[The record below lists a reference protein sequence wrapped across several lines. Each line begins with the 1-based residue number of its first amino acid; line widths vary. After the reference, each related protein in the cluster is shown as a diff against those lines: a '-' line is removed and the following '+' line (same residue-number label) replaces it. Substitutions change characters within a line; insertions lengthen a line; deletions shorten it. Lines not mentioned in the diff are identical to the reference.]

1 MKKIL
6 TVVLA
11 VAFVIS
17 IVASLSASS
26 DVTVYTQ
33 SRDAG
38 MMALDDGT
46 TKMLSS
52 GYGFHKMTTR
62 ESFDG
67 FTWSNELRVNSVDA
81 ANTNKA
87 YWGVSFSEAG
97 NDFIGY
103 WFADKKFKV
112 VVDGVTL
119 AEKDFDWQLLENKWY
134 DIMIRKFGDTV
145 TLYCDNAE
153 MVSASSDAFDGK
165 YQLSFSNDAI
175 DLDIGCIG
183 ILMGADF
190 DIFDRQYW
198 RKRDDDSV
206 RDFRYYNFSVNC
218 DHLYKDLPEKEIKTY
233 EERVYLS
240 RFEKD
245 FILAAENDYVVTD
258 IGYVNWTW
266 ADTGTYYYTGSVYDQ
281 VFAGYWFDSQRAGL
295 TYTEKKNL
303 FDDAS
308 EWPSQANAPFTW
320 NEGDMHNLAV
330 RRVGAT
336 ISVLIDGNV
345 IASYN
350 NPGCFDEVF
359 YDTTSE
365 DPLFFWSRYL
375 SYKLDNLIFK
385 DLTTNKEI
393 INLDFSEDLVDEN
406 GDPVNKNEEIGKIFL
421 NKTDYENG
429 VPGMIIRPANSD
441 NDGVNRYCEYDADA
455 TDRAMYQRKLYWNST
470 RNPDITDFE
479 VSADIT
485 ITRIK
490 EDSKVVDGS
499 PAGIGFRLYTK
510 ANADSGVG
518 FGSNEGRNYD
528 RNNFTFS
535 ADILMKDTM
544 YMGLTDREKRPDDG
558 ATFYMMVGGTA
569 GKGAGTYAAGYDAQN
584 KKMFLRYLPGDSSI
598 KDVIDPVPVDWPL
611 DEWVTFTVQLRTAED
626 EFGTI
631 PELAV
636 YVNGQEIYTYQEEA
650 LCAARSEIGEE
661 KLGSLYWRKYDI
673 QLAMKNVVVT
683 DGNADLSADAFKLG
697 CKNSGGHV
705 WNDGVVT
712 LDATTKAE
720 GAKLYTC
727 QYCAQTKTEVL
738 PKLSETPVIPGNNDS
753 DNNNQQQGG
762 SKKDDNKANPGTS
775 SGDIYALSS
784 ITALL
789 GGVAVAAKKKFF
801 G

>member
-62 ESFDG
+62 ETFDG

-81 ANTNKA
+81 ANTDKA

-153 MVSASSDAFDGK
+153 MVSASSDVFDGK
-165 YQLSFSNDAI
+165 YQLSFSNDGI

-183 ILMGADF
+183 ILMGEDF
-190 DIFDRQYW
+190 NILDRQYW

-206 RDFRYYNFSVNC
+206 RDFRYYNFSVTC
-218 DHLYKDLPEKEIKTY
+218 DHLYKDLPKKEIKNY
-233 EERVYLS
+233 EDRVYLS
-240 RFEKD
+240 RFEND

-266 ADTGTYYYTGSVYDQ
+266 ADTGTYYYTGSTKDQ
-281 VFAGYWFDSQRAGL
+281 LFAGYWFDSQRAGL
-295 TYTEKKNL
+295 TYDVEKNL

-308 EWPSQANAPFTW
+308 TWPSQANAPFTW
-320 NEGDMHNLAV
+320 NEGDTHILAV

-359 YDTTSE
+359 YDTTAE

-375 SYKLDNLIFK
+375 SYRLDNLIFK
-385 DLTTNKEI
+385 DLVKNKEI

-421 NKTDYENG
+421 DKTDYQNG
-429 VPGMIIRPANSD
+429 VPGMIIIPRNPD
-441 NDGVNRYCEYDADA
+441 NDGINRYCEYDADA

-479 VSADIT
+479 VSAEIT

-499 PAGIGFRLYTK
+499 PAGIGFRLFTK

-598 KDVIDPVPVDWPL
+598 KDVLDPVPVDWPL

-661 KLGSLYWRKYDI
+661 KLGSLFLRKFDI

-683 DGNADLSADAFKLG
+683 DGKADITADAFKLG

-712 LDATTKAE
+712 LEATTKAE

-738 PKLSETPVIPGNNDS
+738 AKLSETPVIPGNSDS
-753 DNNNQQQGG
+753 NNNNQQGG
-762 SKKDDNKANPGTS
+762 SEKDDNKANPGTS
-775 SGDIYALSS
+775 SGDVYALSS

-789 GGVAVAAKKKFF
+789 GGAAVVAKKKFF
-801 G
+801 E